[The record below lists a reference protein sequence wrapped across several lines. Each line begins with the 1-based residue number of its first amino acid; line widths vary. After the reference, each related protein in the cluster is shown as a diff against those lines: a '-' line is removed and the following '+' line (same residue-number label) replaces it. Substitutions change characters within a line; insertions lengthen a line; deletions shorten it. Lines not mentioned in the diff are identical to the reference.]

1 MAWARWTPSFFEK
14 CINILEKIE
23 IPTPKPQKKQKIII
37 EIIIEKK
44 SKNNHWNSRFYCKNT
59 GFLTKKWT
67 KTIIEKQG
75 RIIEILGSIIEI
87 RFRSKIVWKSIEHP
101 FGNDFGSFLA
111 SWLLGFLASQA
122 CCLRTLLVSWLLG
135 FLAWEPLGAA
145 WEPLG
150 AAQLGA
156 LQAAWQLLGAAW
168 EKAFGWPLNGLWGI
182 PKACNRHLK
191 AN

>member
-1 MAWARWTPSFFEK
+1 MHQYFRK
-14 CINILEKIE
+14 NE
-23 IPTPKPQKKQKIII
+23 IPTPKTKKQQKIII

-44 SKNNHWNSRFYCKNT
+44 SENNHWNSRFYCKNT
-59 GFLTKKWT
+59 WFLTKKWT

-101 FGNDFGSFLA
+101 FGNYFGSVLA
-111 SWLLGFLASQA
+111 SWLLGFLVFQA

-150 AAQLGA
+150 GCPAGSSTSCLAVFGSSLGEG
-156 LQAAWQLLGAAW
+156 LWM
-168 EKAFGWPLNGLWGI
+168 AFEWPLRHSKGL
-182 PKACNRHLK
+182 
-191 AN
+191 